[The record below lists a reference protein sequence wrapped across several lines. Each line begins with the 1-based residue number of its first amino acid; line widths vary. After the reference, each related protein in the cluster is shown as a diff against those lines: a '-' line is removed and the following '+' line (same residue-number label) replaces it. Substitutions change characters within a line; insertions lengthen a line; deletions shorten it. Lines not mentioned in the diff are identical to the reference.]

1 MSSTE
6 TTSAPTAEQDNNL
19 MKTLDHGIKLITD
32 FGVLPGSSQILNGNY
47 SSGLSHAAVGIAGRI
62 ALGPVGW
69 VLTAANSFSKSTTD
83 KHIWTLLTDKAKEV
97 KTAKAEK
104 TEESELSNVKSVMS
118 EYQDALS
125 KKPAERS
132 AREAKL
138 VETLGGK

>member
-6 TTSAPTAEQDNNL
+6 TATAPTAEKDNNL
-19 MKTLDHGIKLITD
+19 MKTLDHGIKLVTD

-47 SSGLSHAAVGIAGRI
+47 SSGLSHAAVGITGRVF
-62 ALGPVGW
+62 LGPVGW
-69 VLTAANSFSKSTTD
+69 VLTAANSYAKSTTD
-83 KHIWTLLTDKAKEV
+83 KHIWNLVADKFKEV

-104 TEESELSNVKSVMS
+104 TEETELSNVKSIMT

-132 AREAKL
+132 SREAKL
-138 VETLGGK
+138 VESLGGK